1 MILVTL
7 LVICSWCV
15 LSLPLAML
23 IGSLFADH
31 GRERPSG
38 HRFEL
43 AA

>member
-1 MILVTL
+1 MVLVTL

-15 LSLPLAML
+15 LSIPLAML
-23 IGSLFADH
+23 IGSMLADH
-31 GRERPSG
+31 GPERPAS